1 MRIAQI
7 ATLATT
13 VREKGSDSIETLV
26 WLLSRELAGLGH
38 EVTVF
43 AAAGSEVSAGCE
55 LVENSPGTY
64 GSQGAPSDWHT
75 CEWMHLC
82 RAVEQSRRF
91 DVIHSHNYL
100 WGVPLTRL
108 AAAPMVHTLHIM
120 PSEDEATLLRMYPDA
135 CVTAISQSQWQEF
148 ADVAPR
154 DVIHHGLATEQFTF
168 RETPEDYVCYLGRF
182 TPGKGPVA
190 AIEAA
195 RRLGMRLRMAGPADD
210 YFRAAVAPHVD
221 GVNVSHVGTVA
232 GPGRDALLG
241 GARALLYPVAEGEPF
256 GLVIAEA
263 MMCGTPVAA
272 MRRGAVTELIEEG
285 VTGYTADTPE
295 AFADAVRKCM
305 SLDRGR
311 VRERAEARF
320 SSRRMA
326 LGYLDV
332 YERLVAGRK
341 AAGGAP

>member
-7 ATLATT
+7 ATLATP

-26 WLLSRELAGLGH
+26 WLLSRELAAMGH

-43 AAAGSEVSAGCE
+43 AAAGSEVGDGCA

-64 GSQGAPSDWHT
+64 GSQGAPWDWHL
-75 CEWMHLC
+75 CEWTHLC
-82 RAVEQSRRF
+82 RAVEQSGRF

-100 WGVPLTRL
+100 WGVPLQRL

-120 PSEDEATLLRMYPDA
+120 PSDDEAALLRMHPDA
-135 CVTAISQSQWQEF
+135 CVTAISQAQWLEF
-148 ADVAPR
+148 PDVAPR
-154 DVIHHGLATEQFTF
+154 DVIHHGLALEQFTF

-195 RRLGMRLRMAGPADD
+195 RRLGLTLKMAGPADD
-210 YFRAAVAPHVD
+210 YFRAAVHPHVD
-221 GVNVSHVGTVA
+221 GVNVVHVGTVA

-241 GARALLYPVAEGEPF
+241 GARAMLYPVAEGEPF

-272 MRRGAVTELIEEG
+272 MRRGAVAELVDEG

-295 AFADAVRKCM
+295 EFAGAVRKCLE
-305 SLDRGR
+305 LDRAR
-311 VRERAEARF
+311 VRERALARF

-326 LGYLDV
+326 MSYLDV
-332 YERLVAGRK
+332 YQRLVEAPRGRE
-341 AAGGAP
+341 GAK